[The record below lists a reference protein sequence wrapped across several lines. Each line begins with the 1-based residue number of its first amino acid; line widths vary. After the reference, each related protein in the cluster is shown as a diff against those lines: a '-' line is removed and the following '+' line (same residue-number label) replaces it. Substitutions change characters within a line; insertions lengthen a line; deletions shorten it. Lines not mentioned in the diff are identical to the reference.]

1 MKITLTIDCPGMD
14 PKSAHAHTLLNL
26 VEAAWDEGYW
36 RHLRPHYLKIN
47 QWWFDVEGGETRY
60 MPEEEPDQSRDT
72 FVPHPDDLE
81 LNRLLMRLWIN
92 KPIID
97 HGLLL
102 YSEAIT
108 EARKIFPK
116 DTSLERSAIVEVR
129 QELNEL
135 YRLAAK
141 RLNLTQ
147 FDA

>member
-1 MKITLTIDCPGMD
+1 MKITLTIECNDID
-14 PKSAHAHTLLNL
+14 PKSKVAEGVLDQIDVGWQQADVPWLL
-26 VEAAWDEGYW
+26 
-36 RHLRPHYLKIN
+36 IN
-47 QWWFDVEGGETRY
+47 SWWFDVEGGETRY

-108 EARKIFPK
+108 EARKVFPK
-116 DTSLERSAIVEVR
+116 DTSLERSAIREVR

>member
-1 MKITLTIDCPGMD
+1 MKITLTIECHEID
-14 PKSAHAHTLLNL
+14 PKSKLASGVLDQIETGWQQADIPWSLID
-26 VEAAWDEGYW
+26 A
-36 RHLRPHYLKIN
+36 
-47 QWWFDVEGGETRY
+47 WWFEVEGGESRY

-72 FVPHPDDLE
+72 FVPHPDDAE
-81 LNRLLMRLWIN
+81 LNLLLMRLWIN

-102 YSEAIT
+102 YSESVA
-108 EARKIFPK
+108 EARKRLPNYA
-116 DTSLERSAIVEVR
+116 SLEHSSIREVR

-141 RLNLTQ
+141 RLNLTR